1 MLAGFAER
9 GVAAHAFRCDVA
21 DEDQLSGVLD
31 TVRRSIGP
39 VRGVIH
45 AAMVLDDAR
54 LADLDVVRFDA
65 VLRPKVFG
73 ALVLDRLTRADRLD
87 HFILFSS
94 ISTILGTPGQAGYV
108 AANAAIE
115 ALVER
120 RRAEGLP
127 GVAVMW
133 GPIGDCG
140 YLAREMRV
148 SDMLSKMMGAS
159 HMQAAQALEEL
170 PALLRS
176 GRAVV
181 GLGNVNW
188 GHVRQ
193 QLPNLGAPF
202 WSELPVVATGD
213 HSARSIRAQ
222 ISERSPAEATEVILQ
237 VLIEEIAA
245 ILKQP
250 QASIEPDRSIVEFG
264 VDSLMAVELQMALE
278 HRLGVKQQL
287 FALAMTSTLRK
298 IAIRMQQTMRED
310 EVGASHTLPVEVD
323 ATLLRHEGVPAGV
336 NVVAYRPPATV
347 RIPDVYDAG
356 LRSAA
361 RGG

>member
-1 MLAGFAER
+1 
-9 GVAAHAFRCDVA
+9 
-21 DEDQLSGVLD
+21 
-31 TVRRSIGP
+31 
-39 VRGVIH
+39 
-45 AAMVLDDAR
+45 
-54 LADLDVVRFDA
+54 
-65 VLRPKVFG
+65 
-73 ALVLDRLTRADRLD
+73 
-87 HFILFSS
+87 
-94 ISTILGTPGQAGYV
+94 
-108 AANAAIE
+108 
-115 ALVER
+115 
-120 RRAEGLP
+120 
-127 GVAVMW
+127 
-133 GPIGDCG
+133 
-140 YLAREMRV
+140 
-148 SDMLSKMMGAS
+148 
-159 HMQAAQALEEL
+159 MQAAQALEEL

-193 QLPNLGAPF
+193 QLPNLVAPF